1 MRQISNRAPIILPTQ
16 LILFLVYFII
26 INIPILSGL
35 VGYGD
40 DTGAFDFPY
49 RILSSQLSEYKDTL
63 FWYPYAGDGV
73 PQLSLEYVGLT
84 WSPLGVLLG
93 YLIPYDYQTLG
104 IEIIIWRATGALG
117 SYALARHWSISP
129 IGSTAVAATYIASGT
144 MSRAALSF
152 ITLIGQ
158 MLAPWILYTSLKII
172 EARSFRETVFRIVH
186 FSVVYG
192 ILLWCG
198 YAATALILPVLLAPI
213 VLYYGYKRKTQYIRI
228 VISFLVSLLLI
239 LAFIAPLI
247 YETMNGPIDHLNPTY
262 RSAEASMLVGNTRS
276 IDFIGLLLPN
286 PSYNLPHGPDD
297 LQPIYTGIIPIIVF
311 IAQTRFS
318 QIPRHQTYSI
328 LFLSLALFFLFSLP
342 NLPVY
347 FSQLNAQDYFSPI
360 SVFLYLFFPVI
371 LIIGLNI
378 YAEPLTPR
386 DKLIILVIFFIS
398 CLSTDNPIA
407 NYLRNTT
414 PPFSLVRHNFLWFW
428 LFSLLISIF
437 AWSKLDRL
445 FHDETSLFPPT
456 YATAT
461 TFSLTRAF
469 HSNIVPVSL
478 SVLLISYLYIASH
491 NTSES
496 FAKEFPVGKIHL
508 LWQVLSVGLQAILFT
523 AVLIVHFRAT
533 DTYRNFLL
541 FLILLIPC
549 SIYVLCSVSL
559 GPHLRALPTGS
570 LTLSLT
576 NVQRFTIDF
585 FHIFFII
592 CLFVVAIVTPTLR
605 RLRPHLI
612 LGLCLLDMGVAS
624 HRYYSDSDRFSTPQQ
639 GWPWNYTS
647 TQSRAV
653 TNNFQP
659 RNAIGKFKAD
669 FWQPFTG
676 TIRPYPAVELL
687 RHEWDTDYQTW
698 VHFPEAWYASPNG
711 VDITVLRTDLL
722 QPPDFN
728 PPSWTPTWGVNAAA
742 TGGRNTKPNYPNLT
756 IYEADLLV
764 GDMSINYPCNGPY
777 APGQTFSDFKL
788 NYMLSTTVSLTT
800 NTTCARL
807 LIFTDS
813 WSPSWHATVNGKQTK
828 VYRANKAIRAIM
840 IPSGTNAII
849 WTYDTTILF
858 KLALLP
864 ISLIISLF
872 ILYYYNKYTTSTTI

>member
-1 MRQISNRAPIILPTQ
+1 MKQTTNFPPIILPTP
-16 LILFLVYFII
+16 ILFFAVYFII
-26 INIPILSGL
+26 IHIPILSGL

-63 FWYPYAGDGV
+63 LWYPYAGDGV

-84 WSPLGVLLG
+84 WSPLGVILG
-93 YLIPYDYQTLG
+93 YLFPYDYQTLA

-144 MSRAALSF
+144 MSRAALSL

-158 MLAPWILYTSLKII
+158 MLAPWILYASLKLI

-213 VLYYGYKRKTQYIRI
+213 VLYYTYISHTRYI
-228 VISFLVSLLLI
+228 HIITSFLVALLLI
-239 LAFIAPLI
+239 FAFIAPLI

-286 PSYNLPHGPDD
+286 PSYNLPNGPDD

-311 IAQTRFS
+311 IAQTGFS
-318 QIPRHQTYSI
+318 QIPRRQTYFI
-328 LFLSLALFFLFSLP
+328 LFLSFILFYFSSLP
-342 NLPVY
+342 SLSIY
-347 FSQLNAQDYFSPI
+347 FSQLYAQDFFSPI
-360 SVFLYLFFPVI
+360 SVFLYLFFPVA
-371 LIIGLNI
+371 LLVFLNI
-378 YAEPLTPR
+378 HAEPPTSI
-386 DKLIILVIFFIS
+386 DKLIIFVLFFVT

-407 NYLRNTT
+407 NYLRKTT

-445 FHDETSLFPPT
+445 FSDESSLSTP
-456 YATAT
+456 ATAKT
-461 TFSLTRAF
+461 PNVSLTSAF
-469 HSNIVPVSL
+469 HLNLVPVSL
-478 SVLLISYLYIASH
+478 SVLLISYLYIVSH

-496 FAKEFPVGKIHL
+496 LARAFPVGKIHL
-508 LWQVLSVGLQAILFT
+508 VWQVLSVGLQAILLT
-523 AVLIVHFRAT
+523 AVLITHLRAT
-533 DTYRNFLL
+533 DTYRNLL
-541 FLILLIPC
+541 LLLILLVPC
-549 SIYVLCSVSL
+549 SMYVLCSVTI
-559 GPHLRALPTGS
+559 GPHLRELPTTS

-576 NVQRFTIDF
+576 DIQRFTIDF
-585 FHIFFII
+585 FHIFLIISLFI
-592 CLFVVAIVTPTLR
+592 VAIVAPKLR

-612 LGLCLLDMGVAS
+612 LGLCLIDMGVAS

-647 TQSRAV
+647 AQSRAI
-653 TNNFQP
+653 TNSFQP
-659 RNAIGKFKAD
+659 RNAFGKFKAD
-669 FWQPFTG
+669 LWQPFTG
-676 TIRPYPAVELL
+676 TIRPYPTVDLL

-698 VHFPEAWYASPNG
+698 VHFPDAWYESPNG
-711 VDITVLRTDLL
+711 VDVTVLRTDLL

-728 PPSWTPTWGVNAAA
+728 PPSWTPTWGVNAAS
-742 TGGRNTKPNYPNLT
+742 TGGRNTKPNYPTLT
-756 IYEADLLV
+756 TYEAGILAD
-764 GDMSINYPCNGPY
+764 DMSIRYPCNGPY
-777 APGQTFSDFKL
+777 APRETFSDFKL

-800 NTTCARL
+800 NTTCPRL

-813 WSPSWHATVNGKQTK
+813 WSPSWHATVNGQQTK
-828 VYRANKAIRAIM
+828 VYRVNKAIRAIM
-840 IPSGTNAII
+840 IPSGNNVII
-849 WTYDTTILF
+849 WTYDTTILIT
-858 KLALLP
+858 LALLP
-864 ISLIISLF
+864 IFLVISLF
-872 ILYYYNKYTTSTTI
+872 ILYLHHIYISY